1 MLTLLPHDHPRHWP
15 GFDRPVVDA
24 PSTVDQRELIGLLS
38 HAHDR
43 LEEKRTMSL
52 LSFDDATLID
62 VRLVPSEGPHPIWS
76 DDTVS
81 WLLPMLGPSA
91 CLLLPRLYG
100 IAATETPQPVDALS
114 FSIGIGRGQLARGLD
129 RLCRFHAVRSVDCDK
144 TGNTIE
150 VVMQTHLPHV
160 SARTRAGWPDWY
172 VAAYDEQFPAP
183 ITV

>member
-1 MLTLLPHDHPRHWP
+1 
-15 GFDRPVVDA
+15 
-24 PSTVDQRELIGLLS
+24 
-38 HAHDR
+38 
-43 LEEKRTMSL
+43 MSL

-114 FSIGIGRGQLARGLD
+114 FSIGIGRGQLARGCGQL
-129 RLCRFHAVRSVDCDK
+129 RLRLRARAPALVQLLLEGLGLRR
-144 TGNTIE
+144 
-150 VVMQTHLPHV
+150 QLPLLL
-160 SARTRAGWPDWY
+160 RQLRG
-172 VAAYDEQFPAP
+172 
-183 ITV
+183 